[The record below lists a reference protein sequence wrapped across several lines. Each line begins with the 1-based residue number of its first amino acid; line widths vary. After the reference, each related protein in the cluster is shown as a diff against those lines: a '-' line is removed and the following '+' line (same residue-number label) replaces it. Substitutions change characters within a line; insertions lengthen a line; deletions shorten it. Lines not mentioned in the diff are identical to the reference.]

1 MAKRIRKLD
10 IDKLI
15 KEGRGTG
22 VVAEYKPWIKIQ
34 DVP

>member
-1 MAKRIRKLD
+1 MTKRIRKFH

-22 VVAEYKPWIKIQ
+22 VVAEYKLLIVKNLK
-34 DVP
+34 